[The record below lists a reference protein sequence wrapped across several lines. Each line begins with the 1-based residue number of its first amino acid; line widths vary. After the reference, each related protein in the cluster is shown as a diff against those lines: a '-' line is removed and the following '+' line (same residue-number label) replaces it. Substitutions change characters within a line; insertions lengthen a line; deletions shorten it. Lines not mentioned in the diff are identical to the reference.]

1 MNIIH
6 TCIHIYIY
14 IYITLL
20 ILIVMTVLFDCNLN
34 KQRTCSIGPIANRYF
49 IKDPTTFRKT
59 QDYSVS

>member
-1 MNIIH
+1 MD
-6 TCIHIYIY
+6 TYIYIYIYMY

-20 ILIVMTVLFDCNLN
+20 ILIVMTVLFHCNLN

-49 IKDPTTFRKT
+49 VKDPTTFRKT